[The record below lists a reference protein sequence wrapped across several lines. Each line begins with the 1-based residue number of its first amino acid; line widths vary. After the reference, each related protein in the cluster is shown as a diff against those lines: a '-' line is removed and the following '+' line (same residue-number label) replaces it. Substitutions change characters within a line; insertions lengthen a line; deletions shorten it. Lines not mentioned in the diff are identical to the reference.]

1 MIRYFILIAA
11 LLLNLSAFDWP
22 SDYDNALK
30 EAKKEKKDIYL
41 FIGSEYCR
49 YCEKFEK
56 EVLSQDEVIERLK
69 KSYVLIYLSR
79 DIDDIPSHLETTPVP
94 RHYFLT
100 KDGKVIL
107 TTIGGRSIEGFYE
120 LLDEV
125 KEAKEFLK

>member
-1 MIRYFILIAA
+1 MIKKLLLAAA
-11 LLLNLSAFDWP
+11 LFLNLSAFDWP
-22 SDYDNALK
+22 SDYEEALA
-30 EAKKEKKDIYL
+30 EAKKEQKDIYL

-56 EVLSQDEVIERLK
+56 EVLSQEEVIQRLK

-107 TTIGGRSIEGFYE
+107 TTIGGRSVEGFYE

-125 KEAKEFLK
+125 KEAKEF

>member
-1 MIRYFILIAA
+1 MRYLFLVM
-11 LLLNLSAFDWP
+11 LFFFNLSAFEWP
-22 SDYDNALK
+22 SDYNEALA

-56 EVLSQDEVIERLK
+56 EVLSQDEVIDRLK

-100 KDGKVIL
+100 KDGKVIY
-107 TTIGGRSIEGFYE
+107 TTIGGRSMEGFYE

-125 KEAKEFLK
+125 EEAKEF

>member
-1 MIRYFILIAA
+1 MRY
-11 LLLNLSAFDWP
+11 LLLVMLFVFNLSAFDWP
-22 SDYDNALK
+22 SDYDEALA

-56 EVLSQDEVIERLK
+56 EVLSQYEVIERLK

-100 KDGKVIL
+100 KEGKVIL
-107 TTIGGRSIEGFYE
+107 TTIGGRSVEGFYE

-125 KEAKEFLK
+125 KEAKEF

>member
-1 MIRYFILIAA
+1 MIKKLLLIMA
-11 LLLNLSAFDWP
+11 LFLNLSAFDWP
-22 SDYDNALK
+22 SDYEEALA

-56 EVLSQDEVIERLK
+56 EVLSQGEVIQRLK

-100 KDGKVIL
+100 KEGKVIL
-107 TTIGGRSIEGFYE
+107 TTIGGRSVEGFYD

-125 KEAKEFLK
+125 KEAKEF

>member
-1 MIRYFILIAA
+1 MRY
-11 LLLNLSAFDWP
+11 LLLMMLFFFNLSAFDWP
-22 SDYDNALK
+22 SDYYDALA

-56 EVLSQDEVIERLK
+56 EVLSQDEVIEKLK
-69 KSYVLIYLSR
+69 KSYVLVYLSR
-79 DIDDIPSHLETTPVP
+79 DIYDIPSHLETTPVP

-100 KDGKVIL
+100 KEGKVIL
-107 TTIGGRSIEGFYE
+107 TTIGGRSTEGFYE

-125 KEAKEFLK
+125 KEAKEF

>member
-1 MIRYFILIAA
+1 MRHLILIMA
-11 LLLNLSAFDWP
+11 LLFNLSALDWP
-22 SDYDNALK
+22 NDYEEALVD
-30 EAKKEKKDIYL
+30 AKKENKDIYL
-41 FIGSEYCR
+41 FIGSEYCK

-56 EVLSQDEVIERLK
+56 EVLSQDEVIQRLK

-79 DIDDIPSHLETTPVP
+79 DIDDIPEEFETTPVP

-107 TTIGGRSIEGFYE
+107 TTIGGRSVEGFYD

-125 KEAKEFLK
+125 KETKEL